1 MPGISAPRTG
11 HRAGRSGSLRS
22 SLLALA
28 LVPSLGLAAA
38 WGYAAYLLRDAGER
52 TALYAG
58 SAVVAAVVL
67 WSLVRGV
74 RAARILPARLAGLHA
89 DTLAIAQHEIPQ
101 VVGRLQAGE
110 SVPTPPAW
118 APSRRVGDE
127 VQQTADGL
135 AAVRQAAVAA
145 IVHQAQGREGTKKVF
160 LNIARRTQILIHRQ
174 ISMLDALEREHE
186 EPELLRELFAVDHL
200 ATRMRRNAENLVI
213 LGGALPA
220 RRWRNAVPMVNV
232 LRSAVS
238 ETENYSR
245 VVVQGVPRTSL
256 SGQAVADVIHLVAE
270 LIENGTTFSP
280 PYTQVQV
287 SAQEVPKGLA
297 VEVEDRGLGMAEEE
311 YERLNDYLANPPE
324 LDVSALGDDLRLG
337 LFVVARLAARH
348 DIQVTLRPSPYG
360 GTRAVVL
367 VPAVLLEQAGQ
378 PAALPG
384 LPSGARVTR
393 TPVPDLPGTGP
404 EADLGEV
411 DQELSGALAGVLGGL
426 LGTNPAAGQG
436 TGASDPGS
444 DPVGGTGRTGATGGT
459 GAEGVPP
466 REVVAA
472 QGFPA
477 LGAAPVPEPVP
488 APVPAPGPY
497 GGVPAEELGA
507 PDHVDSSVVIGE
519 LLARYPLGGAR
530 DDHDAAVNGG
540 LPVGATIPGLPG
552 AVVVARPTLPRP
564 YDEATAEPGPD
575 GARPTVAVDGT
586 VDGTAGG
593 PGTEASAPASAAAV
607 TGVWEPPVGGAD
619 GSPAARVAPT
629 HQRAE
634 EDRLDHGP
642 DGELRTPRVLPQRV
656 RNASLAEQLRE
667 ANVPGT
673 AFGHPGTYG
682 APATAPASYGHPG
695 PTGPGGAVGGGGGVG
710 GGVGPYG
717 QPGSYGPPAD
727 DLSPQRSRA
736 TMAAIQRGTRSA
748 RATTPDAD
756 APAAPPAPAAPSAA
770 KEQQ

>member
-1 MPGISAPRTG
+1 MPGISAHRTG

-22 SLLALA
+22 SLLALV

-38 WGYAAYLLRDAGER
+38 WGYAAYLLRDAGHR
-52 TALYAG
+52 TALIAG
-58 SAVVAAVVL
+58 SAVVALVL
-67 WSLVRGV
+67 LVSLVRGI
-74 RAARILPARLAGLHA
+74 RAARALSARLSVLRT
-89 DTLAIAQHEIPQ
+89 DTLALAQDEIPE
-101 VVGRLQAGE
+101 VVGRLRAGE
-110 SVPTPPAW
+110 PVPTPPAW
-118 APSRRVGDE
+118 SPSRRAGDE

-238 ETENYSR
+238 ETENYAR
-245 VVVQGVPRTSL
+245 VVVQGVPRASL
-256 SGQAVADVIHLVAE
+256 SGQAVADVIHLIAE

-297 VEVEDRGLGMAEEE
+297 VEVEDRGLGMTEEE

-348 DIQVTLRPSPYG
+348 AIQVTLRPSPYG

-367 VPAVLLEQAGQ
+367 VPSVLLEQAEQ
-378 PAALPG
+378 PAAVPG

-393 TPVPDLPGTGP
+393 TPVPEPLPTAGG
-404 EADLGEV
+404 DLGGA
-411 DQELSGALAGVLGGL
+411 DGELSGALAGVLGGL
-426 LGTNPAAGQG
+426 LGGGPGAPVPGAAPGAADG
-436 TGASDPGS
+436 AGASSVP
-444 DPVGGTGRTGATGGT
+444 
-459 GAEGVPP
+459 GVPGVPAGP
-466 REVVAA
+466 RVGDGAGDGGVITGELLA
-472 QGFPA
+472 QYS
-477 LGAAPVPEPVP
+477 LGAAP
-488 APVPAPGPY
+488 APT
-497 GGVPAEELGA
+497 
-507 PDHVDSSVVIGE
+507 
-519 LLARYPLGGAR
+519 
-530 DDHDAAVNGG
+530 NGG
-540 LPVGATIPGLPG
+540 LPVGAEIPGLPG
-552 AVVVARPTLPRP
+552 AVVVPRP
-564 YDEATAEPGPD
+564 VLPQPYDLPVGEPSAD
-575 GARPTVAVDGT
+575 GRT
-586 VDGTAGG
+586 VDGRAGDG
-593 PGTEASAPASAAAV
+593 RAGDGRAADSVVEPAAV
-607 TGVWEPPVGGAD
+607 PLDGACAD
-619 GSPAARVAPT
+619 
-629 HQRAE
+629 RAQE
-634 EDRLDHGP
+634 KRLEHGQ

-667 ANVPGT
+667 ANAPGVMLPPVV
-673 AFGHPGTYG
+673 GHPAQTGPQSGPRHG
-682 APATAPASYGHPG
+682 APE
-695 PTGPGGAVGGGGGVG
+695 
-710 GGVGPYG
+710 
-717 QPGSYGPPAD
+717 AD
-727 DLSPQRSRA
+727 DPSPQRSRA
-736 TMAAIQRGTRSA
+736 TMAAIQRGTRTA
-748 RATTPDAD
+748 RAADPDPYTPITPTAPQ
-756 APAAPPAPAAPSAA
+756 APAAPHTPAAPSAVRDASAVQEA

>member
-28 LVPSLGLAAA
+28 VVPCLGLAAA

-52 TALYAG
+52 TALYG
-58 SAVVAAVVL
+58 GTAVVALVLL
-67 WSLVRGV
+67 WSLVRGL
-74 RAARILPARLAGLHA
+74 RAARTLPGRLADLHA
-89 DTLAIAQHEIPQ
+89 ETLALAQQEIPQ

-118 APSRRVGDE
+118 TPSRRIGDE

-245 VVVQGVPRTSL
+245 VVVQGVPRASL

-297 VEVEDRGLGMAEEE
+297 VEVEDRGLGMAEDE

-367 VPAVLLEQAGQ
+367 VPALLLEQAGQ

-393 TPVPDLPGTGP
+393 TPVPDLPPGGG
-404 EADLGEV
+404 ADADAELGEI

-426 LGTNPAAGQG
+426 LGTPRPDAEYPAVGSSGVGQAG
-436 TGASDPGS
+436 
-444 DPVGGTGRTGATGGT
+444 VGQAGVGPTVAG
-459 GAEGVPP
+459 GAEGAVVEGVP
-466 REVVAA
+466 V
-472 QGFPA
+472 
-477 LGAAPVPEPVP
+477 LGAAPAAAPALAPGPAPTQPPLQAPAP
-488 APVPAPGPY
+488 APVVDPVRYGDDPAGLL
-497 GGVPAEELGA
+497 GGTADRLDG
-507 PDHVDSSVVIGE
+507 SVVIGE
-519 LLARYPLGGAR
+519 LLARYPQGGAR
-530 DDHDAAVNGG
+530 DEDDPTVNGG
-540 LPVGATIPGLPG
+540 LSVGSSIPGLPG
-552 AVVVARPTLPRP
+552 AVVVARPAMPRP
-564 YDEATAEPGPD
+564 YGEQGDEPGPD
-575 GARPTVAVDGT
+575 GSPTVGDGPAA
-586 VDGTAGG
+586 TAL
-593 PGTEASAPASAAAV
+593 AALAAA
-607 TGVWEPPVGGAD
+607 T
-619 GSPAARVAPT
+619 AASEAAAAPT

-634 EDRLDHGP
+634 EAAPEHGP

-667 ANVPGT
+667 ANAPGT
-673 AFGHPGTYG
+673 GFGHPGAYGRSG
-682 APATAPASYGHPG
+682 APAPAPYGR
-695 PTGPGGAVGGGGGVG
+695 TGPAAPDGADGVG
-710 GGVGPYG
+710 GTGSSGP
-717 QPGSYGPPAD
+717 SAD

-736 TMAAIQRGTRSA
+736 TMAAIQRGTRTA

-756 APAAPPAPAAPSAA
+756 APAGPSAPAAPSAA

>member
-58 SAVVAAVVL
+58 TAAVAAVLV

-74 RAARILPARLAGLHA
+74 RAARVLPARLAGLHA

-174 ISMLDALEREHE
+174 ISMLDSLEREHE

-245 VVVQGVPRTSL
+245 VVVQGVPRTAL
-256 SGQAVADVIHLVAE
+256 SGQSVADVIHLIAE

-393 TPVPDLPGTGP
+393 NPVPDLPPGTGP
-404 EADLGEV
+404 DDDLGEV
-411 DQELSGALAGVLGGL
+411 DQDCPARSPGCWAGCW
-426 LGTNPAAGQG
+426 
-436 TGASDPGS
+436 
-444 DPVGGTGRTGATGGT
+444 
-459 GAEGVPP
+459 
-466 REVVAA
+466 
-472 QGFPA
+472 
-477 LGAAPVPEPVP
+477 APTRRR
-488 APVPAPGPY
+488 
-497 GGVPAEELGA
+497 
-507 PDHVDSSVVIGE
+507 DR
-519 LLARYPLGGAR
+519 AR
-530 DDHDAAVNGG
+530 
-540 LPVGATIPGLPG
+540 
-552 AVVVARPTLPRP
+552 
-564 YDEATAEPGPD
+564 
-575 GARPTVAVDGT
+575 GT
-586 VDGTAGG
+586 V
-593 PGTEASAPASAAAV
+593 
-607 TGVWEPPVGGAD
+607 
-619 GSPAARVAPT
+619 
-629 HQRAE
+629 
-634 EDRLDHGP
+634 
-642 DGELRTPRVLPQRV
+642 
-656 RNASLAEQLRE
+656 
-667 ANVPGT
+667 
-673 AFGHPGTYG
+673 
-682 APATAPASYGHPG
+682 
-695 PTGPGGAVGGGGGVG
+695 
-710 GGVGPYG
+710 
-717 QPGSYGPPAD
+717 
-727 DLSPQRSRA
+727 
-736 TMAAIQRGTRSA
+736 RGTVR
-748 RATTPDAD
+748 
-756 APAAPPAPAAPSAA
+756 
-770 KEQQ
+770 